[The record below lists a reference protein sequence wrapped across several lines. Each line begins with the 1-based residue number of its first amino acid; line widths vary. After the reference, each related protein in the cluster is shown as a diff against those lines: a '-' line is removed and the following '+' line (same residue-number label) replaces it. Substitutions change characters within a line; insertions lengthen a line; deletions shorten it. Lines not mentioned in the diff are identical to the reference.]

1 MYSGLFIQEKEGNAM
16 SLKGQ
21 TIAAGGVKLNVVVE
35 GKGPDVMLLH
45 GFPDSASLWR
55 NQIPVLED
63 AGYRVI
69 VPDLRGFGESDA
81 PVGKKNYTI
90 DTIVKDV
97 ESVMDQTG
105 TKKCWL
111 VGHDWGAIIGWAF
124 ATSHPDRVERY
135 VAISVGHPRAYSKAG
150 IEQKLRAWYAVSFQ
164 FTGIAERV
172 TRAHDWFIMRRL
184 TNNHP
189 ECKRWIEDMSRPGR
203 LTAGMNWYR
212 ANLVRMLAGDFPNV
226 KVPVL
231 GIWSTGDI
239 YLTERQMKDSA
250 AYVDATW
257 RYERIEGSSH
267 WIPLDVPQRLN
278 ELLLDY
284 LKV

>member
-1 MYSGLFIQEKEGNAM
+1 M
-16 SLKGQ
+16 SFKGQ
-21 TIAAGGVKLNVVVE
+21 TITVDDVKLNVVVE
-35 GKGPDVMLLH
+35 GKGPDVVLLH

-55 NQIPVLED
+55 NQIPALVD

-69 VPDLRGFGESDA
+69 VPDLRGFGDSDA
-81 PVGKKNYTI
+81 PVGKKHYTI
-90 DTIVKDV
+90 DTIIKDLKAA
-97 ESVMDQTG
+97 MDQIG
-105 TKKCWL
+105 AKRFCL

-124 ATSHPDRVERY
+124 VISHGERVERY

-164 FTGIAERV
+164 FTGIAERFA
-172 TRAHDWFIMRRL
+172 RANDWFFMRRL

-189 ECKRWIEDMSRPGR
+189 ECKQWIEDMSRPGR

-212 ANLVRMLAGDFPNV
+212 ANLVRMLVGDFPIV
-226 KVPVL
+226 KVPVM
-231 GIWSTGDI
+231 GIWSTGDR
-239 YLTERQMKDSA
+239 YLTEKQMANSIV
-250 AYVDATW
+250 YVDAPW

-267 WIPLDVPQRLN
+267 WIPLDAPQRLN

-284 LKV
+284 LKA